1 MAINV
6 DDVYKTV
13 LLILNKEQR
22 GYITPAEFN
31 KIATQV
37 QLEIFENYFQYENRQ
52 YRVPDNESEYSDRYK
67 NVDEKIA
74 IFKELSD
81 GLNKPIDEDYF
92 EQPDDLYKL
101 GTVIYT
107 DAKGNQIEVQKSQQ
121 NDFLYVD
128 TSPLTKPSEKY
139 PIYLYRNNRIYV
151 KPNDNILDEEVKVS
165 YLRKPKNPRWG
176 YDVDLNTGGY
186 IYDDT
191 EYDPTGNPPYP
202 DPSIP
207 EPPYLGSTNFELHE
221 TEQTELIIKI
231 LMYSGVVI
239 RDPQIIQTAGQMDQQ
254 ETAQEN
260 S

>member
-1 MAINV
+1 MAISV

-31 KIATQV
+31 KLATQV

-52 YRVPDNESEYSDRYK
+52 YRLPDNESEYSDRYK

-74 IFKELSD
+74 IFKKLSD
-81 GLNKPIDEDYF
+81 GLVKPVGEDYF
-92 EQPDDLYKL
+92 EQPTDLYKL

-128 TSPLTKPSEKY
+128 MSPLTKPSEKY

-151 KPNDNILDEEVKVS
+151 KPNDNILDTEIKVS
-165 YLRKPKNPRWG
+165 YLRKPKDPRWG
-176 YDVDLNTGGY
+176 YKVDGGTGGY

-191 EYDPTGNPPYP
+191 EYDPTGIPPYP

-207 EPPYLGSTNFELHE
+207 NPTYWGSTDFELHE

-239 RDPQIIQTAGQMDQQ
+239 RDPSIVQTAGQMDQQ

>member
-1 MAINV
+1 MAISV

-22 GYITPAEFN
+22 GYVTPAEFN
-31 KIATQV
+31 KLATQV
-37 QLEIFENYFQYENRQ
+37 QLEIFENYFQYENMQ
-52 YRVPDNESEYSDRYK
+52 YRIPDNESEYSDRYK

-81 GLNKPIDEDYF
+81 GLNKPVDEDYF
-92 EQPDDLYKL
+92 EQPADLYKL

-107 DAKGNQIEVQKSQQ
+107 NAKGNQIEVQKSQQ

-128 TSPLTKPSEKY
+128 MSPLTKPSEKY

-176 YDVDLNTGGY
+176 PT
-186 IYDDT
+186 
-191 EYDPTGNPPYP
+191 DPTYW
-202 DPSIP
+202 
-207 EPPYLGSTNFELHE
+207 GSTDFELHE

-239 RDPQIIQTAGQMDQQ
+239 RDPSIVQIAGQMDQQ

>member
-1 MAINV
+1 MAISV

-31 KIATQV
+31 KLATQV

-74 IFKELSD
+74 IFKELSS
-81 GLNKPIDEDYF
+81 GLTKPDDYF

-107 DAKGNQIEVQKSQQ
+107 DVKGDQIEVQKLQQ

-128 TSPLTKPSEKY
+128 MSPLTKPSEKH

-151 KPNDNILDEEVKVS
+151 KPTSIANPDIKVS
-165 YLRKPKNPRWG
+165 YLRKPKDPRWG
-176 YDVDLNTGGY
+176 YTIDTNTGGY

-191 EYDPTGNPPYP
+191 EYDPPTYP
-202 DPSIP
+202 TPADPT
-207 EPPYLGSTNFELHE
+207 YWGSTNFELHE

-231 LMYSGVVI
+231 LMYSGVII
-239 RDPQIIQTAGQMDQQ
+239 RDPSIVQTAGQMDQQ
-254 ETAQEN
+254 ETVQEN

>member
-1 MAINV
+1 MAISV

-22 GYITPAEFN
+22 GYITPTEFN
-31 KIATQV
+31 KLATQV

-52 YRVPDNESEYSDRYK
+52 YRLPDNESEYSDRYK

-81 GLNKPIDEDYF
+81 GLNKPVDEDYF
-92 EQPDDLYKL
+92 EQPTDLYKL

-128 TSPLTKPSEKY
+128 MSPLTKPSEKY

-165 YLRKPKNPRWG
+165 YLRKPADVVWG
-176 YDVDLNTGGY
+176 YILDPGGTGGY
-186 IYDDT
+186 VYDSGTSQD
-191 EYDPTGNPPYP
+191 
-202 DPSIP
+202 
-207 EPPYLGSTNFELHE
+207 FELHD
-221 TEQTELIIKI
+221 TEQTEVIIKI
-231 LMYSGVVI
+231 LMYSGVII
-239 RDPQIIQTAGQMDQQ
+239 RDPQIIQTAAQMDQQ

>member
-1 MAINV
+1 MAISV

-31 KIATQV
+31 KLATQV
-37 QLEIFENYFQYENRQ
+37 QLEIFEDYFQYENMQ
-52 YRVPDNESEYSDRYK
+52 YRIPDNDSEYSDRYK

-74 IFKELSD
+74 IFKELSS
-81 GLNKPIDEDYF
+81 GLNKVGDYY
-92 EQPDDLYKL
+92 EQPADLYKL

-128 TSPLTKPSEKY
+128 MSPLTKPSEKY

-151 KPNDNILDEEVKVS
+151 KPTSIANPNITVS
-165 YLRKPKNPRWG
+165 YLRKPA
-176 YDVDLNTGGY
+176 DVVWAYGVDPTTGGY
-186 IYDDT
+186 IWDGSPGA
-191 EYDPTGNPPYP
+191 PT
-202 DPSIP
+202 PSIP
-207 EPPYLGSTNFELHE
+207 STGSVNFELHE
-221 TEQTELIIKI
+221 TEQTEIIIKI
-231 LMYSGVVI
+231 LAYSGIII
-239 RDPQIIQTAGQMDQQ
+239 RDTQVTQMAHGLDQL
-254 ETAQEN
+254 ESAQEN

>member
-1 MAINV
+1 MAISV

-22 GYITPAEFN
+22 GYITPTEFN

-81 GLNKPIDEDYF
+81 GLNKPMDEDYF
-92 EQPDDLYKL
+92 EQPDNLYKL

-107 DAKGNQIEVQKSQQ
+107 NAKGNQIEVQKSQQ

-128 TSPLTKPSEKY
+128 MSPLTKPSEKY

-165 YLRKPKNPRWG
+165 YLRKPKDVIWG
-176 YDVDLNTGGY
+176 YSIDANTGGY
-186 IYDDT
+186 VWDGNEAGAPYFPSDT
-191 EYDPTGNPPYP
+191 PGGSNDPV
-202 DPSIP
+202 SQ
-207 EPPYLGSTNFELHE
+207 NFELHE

-239 RDPQIIQTAGQMDQQ
+239 RDPSIVQIAGQMDQQ

>member
-1 MAINV
+1 MAISV

-22 GYITPAEFN
+22 GYITPTEFN

-81 GLNKPIDEDYF
+81 GLNKPMGEDYF
-92 EQPDDLYKL
+92 EQPNDLYKL

-128 TSPLTKPSEKY
+128 MSPLTKPSEKY

-151 KPNDNILDEEVKVS
+151 KPDSIIKYQVKVS
-165 YLRKPKNPRWG
+165 YLRKPKDPRWG
-176 YDVDLNTGGY
+176 YTVDTNTGGY

-191 EYDPTGNPPYP
+191 EYDPTGTPPYP
-202 DPSIP
+202 DPSVP
-207 EPPYLGSTNFELHE
+207 DPTYWGSTDFELHE

-239 RDPQIIQTAGQMDQQ
+239 RDPSIVQIAGQMDQQ